1 LSAWGGTCQRI
12 RWWYQ
17 NKSLVSGLQPSEK
30 KRKEDA
36 VEVAN
41 IYDNGPISPIARIK
55 DNLSVWSE
63 QKWLHFNITY
73 IEPIPFSSPFMVN
86 MLAVVPAVATLA
98 AGGTMVKK
106 VIPVL
111 QLNDNELIHLRWKP
125 LDDVEGRLY
134 ELGAA
139 ARFSPRGGHARV
151 TLFTE
156 LADPVLATT
165 TFWILGGQNKDAQFD
180 VINPDPVNAIP
191 VARFAFWGFRYI
203 LQPLGAEPQKAVC
216 LPAQAWQ

>member
-1 LSAWGGTCQRI
+1 M
-12 RWWYQ
+12 
-17 NKSLVSGLQPSEK
+17 
-30 KRKEDA
+30 
-36 VEVAN
+36 EVAN

-55 DNLSVWSE
+55 DNVSIWTE
-63 QKWLHFNITY
+63 NKWLSYNISY
-73 IEPIPFSSPFMVN
+73 IEPIPFSSPFMVD
-86 MLAVVPAVATLA
+86 MLTVAPAVVTLAANATLA
-98 AGGTMVKK
+98 KRV
-106 VIPVL
+106 VPVL
-111 QLNDNELIHLRWKP
+111 QLNKDELIHLRWKP

-156 LADPVLATT
+156 IADPNLATT
-165 TFWILGGQNKDAQFD
+165 TFWILGGQNKDAQID
-180 VINPDPVNAIP
+180 VVNPNPVAIA

-203 LQPLGAEPQKAVC
+203 LTPLTAEPPNTTY